1 MGYSL
6 VGVYPC
12 ALWKPQTCG
21 DCPSESTAPAAAPGP
36 VRAGRLASVRPT
48 PYPQPEPCRCR
59 VLEEPTCEPTTTPM
73 LFVPYSYAPHLALG
87 SNNSVSPSGN
97 NTPLIKVGNN
107 TIRYYSAAVINLK
120 SLRLCL
126 ATDSVVYPS
135 YSYSKV
141 HGRCLHQ
148 NILR

>member
-21 DCPSESTAPAAAPGP
+21 DCPTESAAPTAAVGP
-36 VRAGRLASVRPT
+36 VRPGRLASVRST

-107 TIRYYSAAVINLK
+107 IPYKLLTTFPISYYSAAAINLK
-120 SLRLCL
+120 CF
-126 ATDSVVYPS
+126 
-135 YSYSKV
+135 KV
-141 HGRCLHQ
+141 MSS
-148 NILR
+148 NK